1 MISAEEIAFIEHAVP
16 LLGLVIGLLLG
27 WISRYARFCS
37 MGAIADWYASGDTAR
52 LRMWLLAIATA
63 IAGTQALIA
72 LNLIESKDS
81 FYIAPR
87 VLWLSN
93 IVGGL
98 AFGFGMV
105 LASGCGGR
113 TLVRIGGGS
122 LKALVVFL
130 VMAIFAFMTL
140 RGIFGVARVTTVET
154 VGITLNSK
162 QDLASLTGIDPVLLA
177 SGVTIALLV
186 FIFRHASFLQQPRL
200 IVGGLTIGLM
210 VVAGWF
216 TTGNI
221 GFLLEDPNTLEPRFV
236 GTNTRGIESLTF
248 VAPLAYWLDLLMFWS
263 DRARTVTFSI
273 ATVSGVVIGA
283 LIHALASKS
292 FRLEGFQNR
301 QDLSRHLLGA
311 ALMGVGG
318 VVAFGCTIGQGI
330 SGLSLLALGSVLATV
345 SIVAGAWLALRWME
359 RGA

>member
-1 MISAEEIAFIEHAVP
+1 MIPTEEIAALERYVP
-16 LLGLVIGLLLG
+16 LLGLTIGLALG
-27 WISRYARFCS
+27 WISRYSRFCT

-63 IAGTQALIA
+63 IVGTQALIA
-72 LNLIESKDS
+72 TNAIDVKDS

-87 VLWLSN
+87 ILWLSN
-93 IVGGL
+93 ILGGL
-98 AFGFGMV
+98 IFGFGMV
-105 LASGCGGR
+105 MASGCGGR

-130 VMAIFAFMTL
+130 VMAIIAFMTM
-140 RGIFGVARVTTVET
+140 RGILGTLRVNTVEQI
-154 VGITLNSK
+154 GITLSTR
-162 QDLASLTGIDPVLLA
+162 QDLASLFGLNPVLVA
-177 SGVTIALLV
+177 AVAITGLLF
-186 FIFRHASFLQQPRL
+186 FIFTSQPLLRQPRL
-200 IVGGLTIGLM
+200 IAGGLIIGLL

-221 GFLLEDPNTLEPRFV
+221 GFVLEDPNTLEPRFV

-248 VAPLAYWLDLLMFWS
+248 VAPLAYALDLLMFWS
-263 DRARTVTFSI
+263 DRSRAITFGI
-273 ATVSGVVIGA
+273 ATVSGVVMGA
-283 LIHALASKS
+283 FIHAVASRE

-311 ALMGVGG
+311 ALMGFGG

-330 SGLSLLALGSVLATV
+330 TGLSLLALGSVLTSL
-345 SIVAGAWLALRWME
+345 SIVAGAWLGLRWIE
-359 RGA
+359 RAA

>member
-140 RGIFGVARVTTVET
+140 RGIFGGR
-154 VGITLNSK
+154 
-162 QDLASLTGIDPVLLA
+162 
-177 SGVTIALLV
+177 
-186 FIFRHASFLQQPRL
+186 
-200 IVGGLTIGLM
+200 
-210 VVAGWF
+210 AG
-216 TTGNI
+216 
-221 GFLLEDPNTLEPRFV
+221 
-236 GTNTRGIESLTF
+236 
-248 VAPLAYWLDLLMFWS
+248 
-263 DRARTVTFSI
+263 
-273 ATVSGVVIGA
+273 
-283 LIHALASKS
+283 
-292 FRLEGFQNR
+292 
-301 QDLSRHLLGA
+301 
-311 ALMGVGG
+311 
-318 VVAFGCTIGQGI
+318 
-330 SGLSLLALGSVLATV
+330 
-345 SIVAGAWLALRWME
+345 
-359 RGA
+359 